1 MRPILRRKPRCGVER
16 AAHTFLVDLG
26 IADPDSLEGGFQE
39 CSPIGTEIAVAEHS
53 NGRSPVPLAAG

>member
-1 MRPILRRKPRCGVER
+1 MRPILRRKPRRGVES
-16 AAHTFLVDLG
+16 AAYNLLVDLG
-26 IADPDSLEGGFQE
+26 VADPGSLEGGFQE